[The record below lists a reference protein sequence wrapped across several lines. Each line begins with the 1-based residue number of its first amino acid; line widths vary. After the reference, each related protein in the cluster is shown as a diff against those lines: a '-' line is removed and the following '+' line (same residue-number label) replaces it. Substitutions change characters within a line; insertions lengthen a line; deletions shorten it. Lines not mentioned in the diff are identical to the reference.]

1 LVDFF
6 DLIEDTM
13 VSKLTVKLE
22 PVQVEVFGL
31 LISYLILKD
40 FDSKDFLL
48 NFLDIKNLFNINF
61 Y

>member
-1 LVDFF
+1 
-6 DLIEDTM
+6 M